1 MSIEALSGKVFLVI
15 TGASRGIG
23 RQIAITFGSLLQEG
37 SHILLLARNLND
49 LKEVAK
55 NIPSKVTVHTV
66 SIDLGEAKV
75 TKTDFEE
82 TILGCLNGTT
92 RDAFDRVVLVHNVG
106 TIGDVTKFVNEMVD
120 IDVWNQFYTL
130 NLFLPTILNAVI
142 MNLFDNSTNTK
153 KVVINITSLFAIQAN
168 MACGYY
174 CSAKAAREMYFKVFA
189 LENPDVNVLS
199 YAPGPVDTDMFQT
212 VRGMIANPESRKTFE
227 HLHETNTVLTT
238 EQTVNRLVEILK
250 EHKYNAGDHVDYY
263 DN

>member
-37 SHILLLARNLND
+37 SHILLLARNLNG

-66 SIDLGEAKV
+66 SINLGEA

-82 TILGCLNGTT
+82 TILRCLSGIT
-92 RDAFDRVVLVHNVG
+92 RDAFDRVVVVHNVG
-106 TIGDVTKFVNEMVD
+106 TIGDVTKFVNEMMD
-120 IDVWNQFYTL
+120 IDEWKQYYTL
-130 NLFLPTILNAVI
+130 NFFLPAILNAVI
-142 MNLFDNSTNTK
+142 MNLFDDSTNTK
-153 KVVINITSLFAIQAN
+153 KVVINITSLYAIQAN
-168 MACGYY
+168 VACGYY
-174 CSAKAAREMYFKVFA
+174 CSVKAAREMYFKVFA

-199 YAPGPVDTDMFQT
+199 YSPGPVNTDMLKT
-212 VRGMIANPESRKTFE
+212 ICETIVDPEKKKTLQ
-227 HLHETNTVLTT
+227 HLRDTNAILTT
-238 EQTVNRLVEILK
+238 EQTINRLVEILK
-250 EHKYNAGDHVDYY
+250 EHKYKAGDHVDYY